1 MPLELAAVE
10 ESSLPTDVNMCH
22 VFMSSSIK
30 VRVFRSLW
38 FFSAKWRVGVKLGTM
53 R

>member
-30 VRVFRSLW
+30 VECFVLFGS
-38 FFSAKWRVGVKLGTM
+38 SALSGGWGLS
-53 R
+53 